1 MKEQNFRNHSRMVPL
16 YHYVLLLLILLAIIG
31 SIVKL
36 YRSYQTGLTGLLV
49 PGILLLLSIALLITA
64 AFARTFALKAQ
75 DRAIRA
81 EESLRYFVLTGKL
94 HDHRLRIG
102 QIIALRFSTD
112 DEFVQLTQRAVSE
125 KMAPKQIKEA
135 ISKWKADDYRV

>member
-81 EESLRYFVLTGKL
+81 EESR
-94 HDHRLRIG
+94 
-102 QIIALRFSTD
+102 
-112 DEFVQLTQRAVSE
+112 E
-125 KMAPKQIKEA
+125 
-135 ISKWKADDYRV
+135 